1 MLLQENGDALLTE
14 TTDHL
19 LLEGDDMPANYIEC
33 DHVFAAIR
41 KGDAGIIKAREARED
56 LRIAKQA
63 MLALIDGDGSQ
74 DSHFA
79 LLATEGS
86 YAANGY
92 ATANAAARKHFEE
105 ISSLYD
111 KISKP
116 TGQGDATGAAIDQIS
131 GFLNI

>member
-1 MLLQENGDALLTE
+1 MA
-14 TTDHL
+14 
-19 LLEGDDMPANYIEC
+19 ANYIEC
-33 DHVFAAIR
+33 NHTFAAIR
-41 KGDAGIIKAREARED
+41 RGDAGIIKAREGRED
-56 LRIAKQA
+56 LRISIAS

-79 LLATEGS
+79 LLATEGE
-86 YAANGY
+86 YQANGY

-105 ISSLYD
+105 LNSLYA

-116 TGQGDATGAAIDQIS
+116 TGQGDATGAAIDQVS